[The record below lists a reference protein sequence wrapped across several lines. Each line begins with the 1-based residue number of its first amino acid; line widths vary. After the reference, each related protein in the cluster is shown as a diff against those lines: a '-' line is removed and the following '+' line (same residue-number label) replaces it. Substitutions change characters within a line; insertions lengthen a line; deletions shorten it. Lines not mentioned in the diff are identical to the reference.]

1 MLTEDFNSEREDV
14 VNFIRSIVTKN
25 PLELTTQIEKL
36 CEDYERVDIERIL
49 NLLQL
54 WLRDSIMVRE
64 GVFEEVVNFDQQDS
78 LERFVA
84 KFGNTNLNE
93 TISIIDRSLELLK
106 KCLSS
111 FGIIFYFH

>member
-1 MLTEDFNSEREDV
+1 M
-14 VNFIRSIVTKN
+14 
-25 PLELTTQIEKL
+25 ELTTQIEKL

-106 KCLSS
+106 KNVYLPLVLYFTS
-111 FGIIFYFH
+111 IELRKIFIYAEKN